1 MNADTSAPPVSL
13 GLRLLAL
20 LYDLLPLLGL
30 WFLAGVVGV
39 AVTGGA
45 LDPHRWIYKML
56 MQALVIAVSAGY
68 FAISWSR
75 GGQTLGMRAWKL
87 RLTMDDGSRVAW
99 PRAVLRFCLA
109 SVSLALAGI
118 GFWWALFDPQRRTL
132 HDIASNTR
140 MTKFA

>member
-1 MNADTSAPPVSL
+1 
-13 GLRLLAL
+13 
-20 LYDLLPLLGL
+20 
-30 WFLAGVVGV
+30 
-39 AVTGGA
+39 
-45 LDPHRWIYKML
+45 
-56 MQALVIAVSAGY
+56 MQGLVIAVSAGY

-109 SVSLALAGI
+109 SVSLALVGI

-140 MTKFA
+140 MTTFA